1 MSLVPMKELL
11 EDARRNKY
19 CIPAFD
25 YSNYEMMRA
34 VIEVAEEERSPV
46 ILMNLVVDMPNNG
59 MEYLTAM
66 AWEAADL
73 ATVPVV
79 LHLDHC
85 TDLDLMRRAI
95 KAGYTSVMIDGSTL
109 PFEEN
114 VELTRRV
121 VAMARPRGI
130 SVEAELG
137 HVGSAQE
144 DDDASVLTQPEEVER
159 FVEATDVDCLAVA
172 VGTAHGVYKREPK
185 LELDL
190 LEAINKV
197 SKVPLVLHGG
207 SGTPDDQIKGAI
219 ERGVAKL
226 NIHSELCVAMRKG
239 LEEFLQEDKNP
250 SPFAA
255 HLFAK
260 PLEYMREVVRTKI
273 YLCGS
278 QNKA

>member
-11 EDARRNKY
+11 EDARKNKY
-19 CIPAFD
+19 CVPAFD

-46 ILMNLVVDMPNNG
+46 ILMNLVVDLPNNG

-66 AWEAADL
+66 AWEAGEI

-85 TDLDLMRRAI
+85 TDLDLMRKAVN
-95 KAGYTSVMIDGSTL
+95 AGYTSVMIDGSTK

-114 VELTRRV
+114 VEMTKRV

-130 SVEAELG
+130 TVEAELG
-137 HVGSAQE
+137 HVGSAQGNE
-144 DDDASVLTQPEEVER
+144 DESVLTQPEEVER
-159 FVEATDVDCLAVA
+159 FVAATDVDCLAVA
-172 VGTAHGVYKREPK
+172 IGTAHGVYTKEPK
-185 LELDL
+185 LELEL
-190 LEAINKV
+190 LEAINRV
-197 SKVPLVLHGG
+197 SEVPLVLHGG
-207 SGTPDDQIKGAI
+207 SGTPDDQVKEAI
-219 ERGVAKL
+219 ARGIAKL

-239 LEEFLQEDKNP
+239 LEEFLRAEKNP

-260 PLEYMREVVRTKI
+260 PLEYMREVVRKKI

-278 QNKA
+278 QNRA